1 MSFQPTRSA
10 GTIGPMSGRGNARI
24 HIRLVVTAALA
35 TVLAAGFAAPATAK
49 KKRPPAVTRAAAT
62 PIAPGTQT
70 AATAACPGKTHVT
83 GGGWSLTPAYSANGT
98 QGFGDDSG
106 TRITHLQSQPSGL
119 KSWTAG
125 AAALNLPSTG
135 GTFTALARC
144 ESKSLG
150 KTLFGVTGTSTLPV
164 GQEDTIGLHCPKR
177 THVLSG
183 GFSFSPPGDLAD
195 PRGFRAVAV
204 ESRRRDARTWEV
216 DVVNPA
222 GAPATATIFTNV
234 LCEVNAKGAGVSERS
249 AVVPIAENSRAT
261 ATATCTGK
269 THSIAGGFL
278 TSPTVGP
285 AVGIDQMQPVGA
297 KAWQVGLYEYPRFS
311 LPPGSS
317 LAAYVYCKKNAA
329 PKKRR

>member
-1 MSFQPTRSA
+1 MQ
-10 GTIGPMSGRGNARI
+10 GREREPKL
-24 HIRLVVTAALA
+24 IRLVVTAALA
-35 TVLAAGFAAPATAK
+35 AALASGLAAPAMAK
-49 KKRPPAVTRAAAT
+49 KKRAPAVTRAAAI
-62 PIAPGTQT
+62 PIAPGTQ
-70 AATAACPGKTHVT
+70 AGATAACPGKTHVT
-83 GGGWSLTPAYSANGT
+83 GGGWSLAPAYSANGT
-98 QGFGDDSG
+98 QAFGDDSG
-106 TRITHLQSQPSGL
+106 SRITHLQSQPAGL

-125 AAALNLPSTG
+125 AAAFNLPPAG

-144 ESKSLG
+144 ESKGLG

-195 PRGFRAVAV
+195 PRGFRAVVV
-204 ESRRRDARTWEV
+204 ESRRRDARTWQV

-222 GAPATATIFTNV
+222 GAPATVTIFTNV

-249 AVVPIAENSRAT
+249 AVAAIADNGRTSAT
-261 ATATCTGK
+261 ASCTGK
-269 THSIAGGFL
+269 THSIAGGYL

-285 AVGIDQMQPVGA
+285 AVGVDQMQPVGA
-297 KAWQVGLYEYPRFS
+297 KGWQVGLYEYPRFS

-329 PKKRR
+329 PKKKR